1 MILLTGATGNIGRE
15 LTRQLA
21 TAATPYRAL
30 VRDPAR
36 AELPGGAACR
46 GDLDDPDALTPAF
59 DGISALFLLVPGTG
73 MEHARNAVAA
83 AHSAGVERIVVISS
97 FWAVGDPIPAMGRWH
112 HERERLVRESGI
124 ASTILRPGGLMS
136 NALEWVPAIRAGA
149 PILDPTGPG
158 RFAPI
163 DPADIAAVAALALT
177 KDGHGGAAYDLTGD
191 ESLTC
196 AEQVGI
202 LARVL
207 DRRLAVRATNTV
219 EEAVR
224 ARFPRGAPPAL
235 AAAIAESF
243 EQMRSD
249 TVGLRTG
256 TVKELLGRA
265 PHTFEDWCRAHRLAF
280 GPTE

>member
-36 AELPGGAACR
+36 AHLPGGEACR
-46 GDLDDPDALTPAF
+46 GDLDDPDTLTPAF
-59 DGISALFLLVPGTG
+59 DGITALFLLVPGTG
-73 MEHARNAVAA
+73 MDHARNVVAA
-83 AHSAGVERIVVISS
+83 AGAAGVEQIVLISS

-112 HERERLVRESGI
+112 HERERLVRDSGI

-136 NALEWVPAIRAGA
+136 NALEWVPAIRAGE

-158 RFAPI
+158 RFAPV
-163 DPADIAAVAALALT
+163 DPVDIAAVALLALT
-177 KDGHGGAAYDLTGD
+177 EDGHKGAAYDLTGD

-207 DRRLAVRATNTV
+207 ERRLEIRSTATV

-249 TVGLRTG
+249 TAGLRT
-256 TVKELLGRA
+256 TTIVELLGRPPRDFA
-265 PHTFEDWCRAHRLAF
+265 TWCRAHREMF
-280 GPTE
+280 GPTD